1 MDESSTQRYLD
12 PQGSVRFWP
21 RSHESRI
28 AVLSYLAG
36 KFTPDQNYTEKEVA
50 AVLQQYV
57 QPAVRDHVTVRR
69 DLLDYRLMQRSS
81 DGARYWR
88 STEAAPQAPRQLS
101 DEEAYARYW
110 GADTDDV
117 ADDAQGA

>member
-1 MDESSTQRYLD
+1 MEQSDIQRFLD
-12 PQGSVRFWP
+12 PHGHVRFWP

-28 AVLSYLAG
+28 AVLSYLAD
-36 KFTPDQNYTEKEVA
+36 KFTPDQNYTEKEVS

-57 QPAVRDHVTVRR
+57 QPALRDHVTVRR

-88 STEAAPQAPRQLS
+88 STDAQPQAPRQLS

-110 GADTDDV
+110 GAEEE
-117 ADDAQGA
+117 